1 MTGSRSIRSAPPGS
15 SASTRRSPSKG
26 LRPWLEQRSQAGEWV
41 SGATGASPR
50 RPARPYLAF
59 FAAPF
64 AILLG
69 ISFYADSEQTRLGLD
84 SWTKFYGDAFY
95 LKVIFD
101 TLKLGVFAVAA
112 TALLAYPLA
121 LLFRGV
127 RPGMQRV
134 LIFIILMPLLTSVVI
149 RTFAWIVI
157 LAREGVVNQT
167 LIGLGLAVAP
177 LNLLQTEIG
186 LVIALTQIE
195 MPLML
200 LPLLTIMNQMD
211 QNLVDASRALGASKW
226 RTFFRVILPLTLPGW
241 IAGATLVFASATT
254 AFISQSVIGGARLV
268 YLPALIWQ
276 QSTVVYNWPF
286 AAVASLTLLFTVLA
300 GIMALGWLGRFAK
313 TN

>member
-1 MTGSRSIRSAPPGS
+1 MAAVAMTAAP
-15 SASTRRSPSKG
+15 ASGGKVDWRLAAPLG
-26 LRPWLEQRSQAGEWV
+26 L
-41 SGATGASPR
+41 T
-50 RPARPYLAF
+50 YLVF
-59 FAAPF
+59 FAGPF

-69 ISFYADSEQTRLGLD
+69 ISLYADADQTRLGLD
-84 SWTKFYGDAFY
+84 SWAKFYGDAFY

-101 TLKLGVFAVAA
+101 TLKLGVFAVVA
-112 TALLAYPLA
+112 TTLLAYPLA
-121 LLFRGV
+121 LVFRASGP
-127 RPGMQRV
+127 RAQRL

-167 LIGLGLAVAP
+167 LMGLGLTAAP
-177 LNLLQTEIG
+177 LNLLQTELG

-200 LPLLTIMNQMD
+200 LPLLTIMSQMD
-211 QNLVDASRALGASKW
+211 QNLVDASRALGASQW
-226 RTFFRVILPLTLPGW
+226 RTFFKVVLPLTLPGW

-268 YLPALIWQ
+268 YLPSLIWQ

-300 GIMALGWLGRFAK
+300 GITALSWLGRFAR
-313 TN
+313 TA

>member
-1 MTGSRSIRSAPPGS
+1 MSAAAAASGS
-15 SASTRRSPSKG
+15 SPVRDAV
-26 LRPWLEQRSQAGEWV
+26 EW
-41 SGATGASPR
+41 R
-50 RPARPYLAF
+50 LAAPLGITYAVF

-64 AILLG
+64 LILLG
-69 ISFYADSEQTRLGLD
+69 ISFYADAEQTRLGLD
-84 SWTKFYGDAFY
+84 SWLKFYTDRFY
-95 LKVIFD
+95 LKVILD
-101 TLKLGVFAVAA
+101 TLKLGVFAVIA
-112 TALLAYPLA
+112 TTILAYPLA
-121 LLFRGV
+121 LAYRAAS
-127 RPGMQRV
+127 PGLQKV
-134 LIFIILMPLLTSVVI
+134 LLFIILMPLLTSVVI

-167 LIGLGLAVAP
+167 LMTLGITATP
-177 LNLLQTEIG
+177 LNLLQTELG

-226 RTFFRVILPLTLPGW
+226 RTFFKVILPLTLPGW

-276 QSTVVYNWPF
+276 QSMVVYNWPF
-286 AAVASLTLLFTVLA
+286 AAVASLTLLFTVLS
-300 GIMALGWLGRFAK
+300 GIMALSWLGRFAK
-313 TN
+313 TT

>member
-1 MTGSRSIRSAPPGS
+1 MAGAAVASGGMGERVDWRLAAPL
-15 SASTRRSPSKG
+15 G
-26 LRPWLEQRSQAGEWV
+26 L
-41 SGATGASPR
+41 T
-50 RPARPYLAF
+50 YLSF
-59 FAAPF
+59 FAALLS
-64 AILLG
+64 ILRG
-69 ISFYADSEQTRLGLD
+69 SIFFADSEQTGLGLD

-112 TALLAYPLA
+112 KTLLAYPLA

-127 RPGMQRV
+127 GPRMQRV

-167 LIGLGLAVAP
+167 LIGLGLTVAP
-177 LNLLQTEIG
+177 LNLLQTELG

-211 QNLVDASRALGASKW
+211 QNLVDASRARGASKW
-226 RTFFRVILPLTLPGW
+226 RPFFQVILPLTLPGW
-241 IAGATLVFASATT
+241 IGGATLVFASATT
-254 AFISQSVIGGARLV
+254 AFISQSVIGGARLGS
-268 YLPALIWQ
+268 L
-276 QSTVVYNWPF
+276 
-286 AAVASLTLLFTVLA
+286 AAPRWEAAEGGLF
-300 GIMALGWLGRFAK
+300 WC
-313 TN
+313 

>member
-1 MTGSRSIRSAPPGS
+1 MAGAAIATTRGGVPGAGVDWRLAAPL
-15 SASTRRSPSKG
+15 G
-26 LRPWLEQRSQAGEWV
+26 L
-41 SGATGASPR
+41 T
-50 RPARPYLAF
+50 YLVF

-69 ISFYADSEQTRLGLD
+69 ISFYADPEQTRLGLD
-84 SWTKFYGDAFY
+84 SWAKFYGDAFY
-95 LKVIFD
+95 LKVVFD

-112 TALLAYPLA
+112 TTLLAYPLA
-121 LLFRGV
+121 IVFRAAGP
-127 RPGMQRV
+127 RLQRV

-167 LIGLGLAVAP
+167 LMGLGLTAAP
-177 LNLLQTEIG
+177 LNLLQTELG

-211 QNLVDASRALGASKW
+211 QNLVDASRALGASRW
-226 RTFFRVILPLTLPGW
+226 RTFFKIVLPLTLPGW
-241 IAGATLVFASATT
+241 IAGSTLVFASATT
-254 AFISQSVIGGARLV
+254 AFISQTVIGGARLV
-268 YLPALIWQ
+268 YLPTLIFQ

-300 GIMALGWLGRFAK
+300 GVMALGWLGRFAR

>member
-1 MTGSRSIRSAPPGS
+1 MSAAAAAP
-15 SASTRRSPSKG
+15 
-26 LRPWLEQRSQAGEWV
+26 
-41 SGATGASPR
+41 GASPLR
-50 RPARPYLAF
+50 DTVEWRLAAPLGLTYAVF
-59 FAAPF
+59 FAAPYL
-64 AILLG
+64 ILLG
-69 ISFYADSEQTRLGLD
+69 ISFSADAEQTRLGLD
-84 SWTKFYGDAFY
+84 SWVKFYTDAFY

-101 TLKLGVFAVAA
+101 TLKLGVLAVVA
-112 TALLAYPLA
+112 TTILAYPLA
-121 LLFRGV
+121 LVFRAASP
-127 RPGMQRV
+127 RMQRV

-167 LIGLGLAVAP
+167 LMALGLTATP
-177 LNLLQTEIG
+177 LNLLQTELG

-268 YLPALIWQ
+268 YLPSLIWQ
-276 QSTVVYNWPF
+276 QSMVVYNWPF
-286 AAVASLTLLFTVLA
+286 AAVASLTLLFTVLS
-300 GIMALGWLGRFAK
+300 GIMALSWLGRFAK
-313 TN
+313 TS

>member
-1 MTGSRSIRSAPPGS
+1 MSAAAAAP
-15 SASTRRSPSKG
+15 
-26 LRPWLEQRSQAGEWV
+26 
-41 SGATGASPR
+41 GASPLR
-50 RPARPYLAF
+50 DTVEWRLAAPLGLTYAVF

-64 AILLG
+64 LILLG
-69 ISFYADSEQTRLGLD
+69 ISFYADAEQTRLGLD
-84 SWTKFYGDAFY
+84 SWVKFYTDAFY

-101 TLKLGVFAVAA
+101 TLKLGFLAVVA
-112 TALLAYPLA
+112 TTILAYPLA
-121 LLFRGV
+121 LVFRSASS
-127 RPGMQRV
+127 RMQRV

-167 LIGLGLAVAP
+167 LMALGLTATP
-177 LNLLQTEIG
+177 LNLLQTELG

-268 YLPALIWQ
+268 YLPSLIWQ
-276 QSTVVYNWPF
+276 QSMVVYNWPF
-286 AAVASLTLLFTVLA
+286 AAVASLTLLFTVLS
-300 GIMALGWLGRFAK
+300 GIMALSWLGRFAK
-313 TN
+313 TS

>member
-1 MTGSRSIRSAPPGS
+1 MAGAAVAATGSSGVPGEKVDWRLAAPL
-15 SASTRRSPSKG
+15 G
-26 LRPWLEQRSQAGEWV
+26 L
-41 SGATGASPR
+41 T
-50 RPARPYLAF
+50 YLAF

-69 ISFYADSEQTRLGLD
+69 VSFYADPEQTRLGLE

-95 LKVIFD
+95 LKVILD
-101 TLKLGVFAVAA
+101 TLKLGVFAVVA
-112 TALLAYPLA
+112 TTLLAYPLA
-121 LLFRGV
+121 LVFRAASA
-127 RPGMQRV
+127 RAQRV

-157 LAREGVVNQT
+157 LAREGVINQT
-167 LIGLGLAVAP
+167 LIGLGITATP
-177 LNLLQTEIG
+177 LNLLQTELG

-211 QNLVDASRALGASKW
+211 QNLIDASRALGASKW
-226 RTFFRVILPLTLPGW
+226 RTFFRVVLPLTLPGW

-268 YLPALIWQ
+268 YLPALIYQ
-276 QSTVVYNWPF
+276 QVTVVYNWPF

-300 GIMALGWLGRFAK
+300 GIMALSWLGRFAR
-313 TN
+313 TS

>member
-1 MTGSRSIRSAPPGS
+1 MSAAAAAP
-15 SASTRRSPSKG
+15 
-26 LRPWLEQRSQAGEWV
+26 
-41 SGATGASPR
+41 GASPLR
-50 RPARPYLAF
+50 DTVEWRLAAPLGLTYAVF

-64 AILLG
+64 LILLG
-69 ISFYADSEQTRLGLD
+69 ISFYADAEQTRLGLD
-84 SWTKFYGDAFY
+84 SWVKFYTDAFY

-101 TLKLGVFAVAA
+101 TLKLGVLAVVA
-112 TALLAYPLA
+112 TTILAYPLA
-121 LLFRGV
+121 LVFRAASP
-127 RPGMQRV
+127 RMQRV

-167 LIGLGLAVAP
+167 LMALGLTATP
-177 LNLLQTEIG
+177 LNLLQTELG

-268 YLPALIWQ
+268 YLPSLIWQ
-276 QSTVVYNWPF
+276 QSMVVYNWPF
-286 AAVASLTLLFTVLA
+286 AAVASLTLLFTVLS
-300 GIMALGWLGRFAK
+300 GIMALSWLGRFAK
-313 TN
+313 TS

>member
-1 MTGSRSIRSAPPGS
+1 MSAAAVASGSPPVRDAVEWRLAAPL
-15 SASTRRSPSKG
+15 G
-26 LRPWLEQRSQAGEWV
+26 LTYAV
-41 SGATGASPR
+41 
-50 RPARPYLAF
+50 F

-64 AILLG
+64 LILLG
-69 ISFYADSEQTRLGLD
+69 ISFYADAEQTRLGLD
-84 SWTKFYGDAFY
+84 SWVKFYTDAFY

-101 TLKLGVFAVAA
+101 TLKLGVLAVVA
-112 TALLAYPLA
+112 TTILAYPLA
-121 LLFRGV
+121 LVFRAASPRV
-127 RPGMQRV
+127 QRV

-157 LAREGVVNQT
+157 LAREGVINQT
-167 LIGLGLAVAP
+167 LMTLGLTATP
-177 LNLLQTEIG
+177 LNLLQTEFG

-276 QSTVVYNWPF
+276 QSMVVYNWPF
-286 AAVASLTLLFTVLA
+286 AAVASLTLLFTVLS
-300 GIMALGWLGRFAK
+300 GIMALSWLGRFAK
-313 TN
+313 TS

>member
-1 MTGSRSIRSAPPGS
+1 M
-15 SASTRRSPSKG
+15 
-26 LRPWLEQRSQAGEWV
+26 AGAL
-41 SGATGASPR
+41 ATGGGGAGALGEKVDWRLAAPLGLT
-50 RPARPYLAF
+50 YLVF

-69 ISFYADSEQTRLGLD
+69 VSLYSDSEQTVLGLG
-84 SWTKFYGDAFY
+84 SWLKFYTDPFY

-101 TLKLGVFAVAA
+101 TLKLGVFAVIA
-112 TALLAYPLA
+112 TTILAYPLA
-121 LLFRGV
+121 LVFRASSPRV
-127 RPGMQRV
+127 QRV

-167 LIGLGLAVAP
+167 LLALGVTATP
-177 LNLLQTEIG
+177 LNLLQTELG

-211 QNLVDASRALGASKW
+211 QNLVDASRALGSSKW

-276 QSTVVYNWPF
+276 QSMVVYNWPF

-300 GIMALGWLGRFAK
+300 GIMALGWLSRFAK
-313 TN
+313 TS

>member
-1 MTGSRSIRSAPPGS
+1 MAAKVLGGERVDWRLAAPL
-15 SASTRRSPSKG
+15 G
-26 LRPWLEQRSQAGEWV
+26 L
-41 SGATGASPR
+41 T
-50 RPARPYLAF
+50 YLVF

-69 ISFYADSEQTRLGLD
+69 MSFYADAEQTRLGLD
-84 SWTKFYGDAFY
+84 SWAKFYGDLFY
-95 LKVIFD
+95 VKVVVD

-112 TALLAYPLA
+112 TTLVAYPLA
-121 LLFRGV
+121 LVFRAATGRV
-127 RPGMQRV
+127 RRILV
-134 LIFIILMPLLTSVVI
+134 FIILMPLLTSVVI

-157 LAREGVVNQT
+157 LAREGAINQA
-167 LIGLGLAVAP
+167 LLALGLIATP
-177 LNLLQTEIG
+177 LNLLQTELG

-200 LPLLTIMNQMD
+200 LPLLTVMSRMD
-211 QNLVDASRALGASKW
+211 QNLVDASRALGASRG

-300 GIMALGWLGRFAK
+300 GIMALGLLGRFAR
-313 TN
+313 TG

>member
-1 MTGSRSIRSAPPGS
+1 VSAAAAASGSPPVRDAVEWRLAAPL
-15 SASTRRSPSKG
+15 G
-26 LRPWLEQRSQAGEWV
+26 LTYAV
-41 SGATGASPR
+41 
-50 RPARPYLAF
+50 F

-64 AILLG
+64 LILLG
-69 ISFYADSEQTRLGLD
+69 ISFYADAEQTRLGID
-84 SWTKFYGDAFY
+84 SWVKFYTDAFY

-101 TLKLGVFAVAA
+101 TLKLGVLAVVA
-112 TALLAYPLA
+112 TTILAYPLA
-121 LLFRGV
+121 LVFRAASPRV
-127 RPGMQRV
+127 QRV

-157 LAREGVVNQT
+157 LAREGVINQT
-167 LIGLGLAVAP
+167 LMTLGLTATP
-177 LNLLQTEIG
+177 LNLLQTELG

-276 QSTVVYNWPF
+276 QSMVVYNWPF
-286 AAVASLTLLFTVLA
+286 AAVASLTLLFTVLS
-300 GIMALGWLGRFAK
+300 GIMALSWLGRFAK
-313 TN
+313 TS

>member
-1 MTGSRSIRSAPPGS
+1 MAAAAAT
-15 SASTRRSPSKG
+15 
-26 LRPWLEQRSQAGEWV
+26 
-41 SGATGASPR
+41 TGAA
-50 RPARPYLAF
+50 PAGDKVDWRLATPLGLTYLVF

-64 AILLG
+64 LILLG
-69 ISFYADSEQTRLGLD
+69 ISFYADAEQTRLGLD
-84 SWTKFYGDAFY
+84 SWLKFYTDRFY
-95 LKVIFD
+95 LKVIWD
-101 TLKLGVFAVAA
+101 TLKLGIFAVIA
-112 TALLAYPLA
+112 TTLLAYPLA
-121 LLFRGV
+121 MVYRAAS
-127 RPGMQRV
+127 PTWQRV
-134 LIFIILMPLLTSVVI
+134 LLFIILMPLLTSVVI

-167 LIGLGLAVAP
+167 LMGLGLTATP
-177 LNLLQTEIG
+177 LNLLQTELG

-268 YLPALIWQ
+268 YLPSLIWQ
-276 QSTVVYNWPF
+276 QSMVVYNWPF

-300 GIMALGWLGRFAK
+300 GIMALSWLGRFAR
-313 TN
+313 TT

>member
-1 MTGSRSIRSAPPGS
+1 MAAGVAAAAGG
-15 SASTRRSPSKG
+15 SASGERVDWRLAAPLG
-26 LRPWLEQRSQAGEWV
+26 L
-41 SGATGASPR
+41 T
-50 RPARPYLAF
+50 YLVF

-69 ISFYADSEQTRLGLD
+69 ISFYADAEQTRLGLD
-84 SWTKFYGDAFY
+84 SWTKFYGDGFY

-112 TALLAYPLA
+112 TTLLAYPLA
-121 LLFRGV
+121 LVFRASG
-127 RPGMQRV
+127 PKLQRV
-134 LIFIILMPLLTSVVI
+134 LIFVILMPLLTSVVI

-167 LIGLGLAVAP
+167 LMGLGLTAAP
-177 LNLLQTEIG
+177 LNLLQTELG

-226 RTFFRVILPLTLPGW
+226 RTFFKVVLPLTLPGW

-300 GIMALGWLGRFAK
+300 GIMALGWLGRFAR
-313 TN
+313 TH

>member
-1 MTGSRSIRSAPPGS
+1 MTGAAAAGGGTGDKVDWRLAAPL
-15 SASTRRSPSKG
+15 G
-26 LRPWLEQRSQAGEWV
+26 L
-41 SGATGASPR
+41 T
-50 RPARPYLAF
+50 YLCF

-69 ISFYADSEQTRLGLD
+69 ISLYADSEQTRLGLD

-95 LKVIFD
+95 RKVIFD
-101 TLKLGVFAVAA
+101 TLKLGVLAVLA
-112 TALLAYPLA
+112 TTLLAYPLA
-121 LLFRGV
+121 LLFRTV
-127 RPGMQRV
+127 RPRAQRV
-134 LIFIILMPLLTSVVI
+134 LIFIIVMPLLTSVVI

-167 LIGLGLAVAP
+167 LMGLGLTTAP
-177 LNLLQTEIG
+177 LNLLQTELG

-226 RTFFRVILPLTLPGW
+226 RTFWRVILPLTLPGW

-276 QSTVVYNWPF
+276 QSMVVYNWPF

-313 TN
+313 TS